1 MRAIY
6 FGGRLC
12 ALGILFLGT
21 LDVGR
26 AQGYPE
32 GGYRH
37 TNVHGE
43 EQESKRMLQLKR
55 FLEETVNKLADH
67 HGGRQLMDDEEL
79 ARMEKRKTN
88 VEAKIQR
95 MEERDDAEV
104 ERTRRRSEAR
114 ARQAEL

>member
-1 MRAIY
+1 MRAMT

-21 LDVGR
+21 LD
-26 AQGYPE
+26 AQHYPE

-37 TNVHGE
+37 TDVHGE
-43 EQESKRMLQLKR
+43 EQESKRMQQLKR